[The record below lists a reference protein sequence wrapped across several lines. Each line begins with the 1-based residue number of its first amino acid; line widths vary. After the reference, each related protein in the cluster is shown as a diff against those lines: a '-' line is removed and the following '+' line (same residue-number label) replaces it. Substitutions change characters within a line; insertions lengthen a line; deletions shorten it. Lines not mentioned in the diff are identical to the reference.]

1 LFLAFLSIDAEG
13 LLVYD
18 ANNRGRLIRHRKVVD
33 EWGNI
38 LEIKLWQVPT
48 STDKPHGFKYTL
60 VYIVDGVRVIG
71 YDNAERRGD
80 HRHYGAREEAY
91 AFVSLRQL
99 IDDFRQDVADY
110 RRRLL

>member
-1 LFLAFLSIDAEG
+1 MFLAFLSIDAEG

-18 ANNRGRLIRHRKVVD
+18 ANNKGRLIRHRKVVD

-48 STDKPHGFKYTL
+48 STDKPHGFKYAL

-71 YDNAERRGD
+71 YDNAERRATTATTA
-80 HRHYGAREEAY
+80 HA
-91 AFVSLRQL
+91 
-99 IDDFRQDVADY
+99 
-110 RRRLL
+110 RRLTPLSLYAS